1 MNAPKLKMVAIRRLR
16 HNLDA
21 GVFAVPKLQR
31 EFVWNGTKA
40 AALMDSIARDMPIGI
55 LTLWDA
61 PAREKVRIREHLHIL
76 PAWNARNSRV
86 WFLIDG
92 QQRLSVIHQAFRG
105 ETRTTSRGREVD
117 FGRIALRANGSL
129 DQPLFSY
136 RKPDR
141 ESYLAAA
148 EVFGGQWRQVARG
161 LPRRTRRRVERIRR
175 QVMRYKVPV
184 LVVQNAEIE
193 DVRDLFIRIN
203 SLGTPVNAA
212 DRAFARAT
220 KVDLRRAAVEFL
232 AGLTPQFR
240 DLRYE
245 IVLQTLSLLDSDTG
259 GVGQRAYD
267 AAVKRWERWG
277 ESEEGRA
284 FQKQWQRFTRAM
296 SKAIDYL
303 AETFGVRGVDALP
316 SAYMVSVLT
325 VFFYHGPLAPSTAQR
340 TQLRRWFWATAVGQR
355 YSGRGF
361 GRNIVA
367 DAMFV
372 KRLAGN
378 GANRQDRHHIYPRAL
393 LLRKLVSPRHVNS
406 VVNMCFLAAEENQS
420 VGSRPPYSY
429 LGDLRSKRFFRS
441 ATRSQLIP
449 AASSSGLWDH
459 RIRRGFRQFLDD
471 RLMLLCK
478 ALEDEADGRLFR
490 RGSGRGV

>member
-1 MNAPKLKMVAIRRLR
+1 
-16 HNLDA
+16 
-21 GVFAVPKLQR
+21 
-31 EFVWNGTKA
+31 
-40 AALMDSIARDMPIGI
+40 
-55 LTLWDA
+55 
-61 PAREKVRIREHLHIL
+61 
-76 PAWNARNSRV
+76 
-86 WFLIDG
+86 
-92 QQRLSVIHQAFRG
+92 
-105 ETRTTSRGREVD
+105 
-117 FGRIALRANGSL
+117 
-129 DQPLFSY
+129 
-136 RKPDR
+136 
-141 ESYLAAA
+141 
-148 EVFGGQWRQVARG
+148 
-161 LPRRTRRRVERIRR
+161 
-175 QVMRYKVPV
+175 
-184 LVVQNAEIE
+184 
-193 DVRDLFIRIN
+193 
-203 SLGTPVNAA
+203 
-212 DRAFARAT
+212 
-220 KVDLRRAAVEFL
+220 
-232 AGLTPQFR
+232 
-240 DLRYE
+240 
-245 IVLQTLSLLDSDTG
+245 
-259 GVGQRAYD
+259 
-267 AAVKRWERWG
+267 
-277 ESEEGRA
+277 
-284 FQKQWQRFTRAM
+284 M

-340 TQLRRWFWATAVGQR
+340 KQLRRWFWATAVGQR

-378 GANRQDRHHIYPRAL
+378 ERSLFKHGELADASDLLRADYRRRTSLTNAFFCLLAQRKPRYLNNGEPIAAEAMTSRANRQDRHHIYPRAL

-459 RIRRGFRQFLDD
+459 RVRRGFRRFLDD
-471 RLMLLCK
+471 RLILLCK